1 MNFLEQLGFV
11 RKISE
16 NNAEVEVR
24 RMSGCGGSCGSCGGC
39 EVKNITISLKNN
51 IGAKEGDLVEIK
63 AVPKKILKYTLIA
76 YMIPFLMLI
85 MGIVLGVNYFQSI
98 GVENYEMYG
107 FGIGMV
113 FLAISYLI
121 IKFIDRYFDKK
132 GEVVMEMTR
141 VLK

>member
-1 MNFLEQLGFV
+1 M
-11 RKISE
+11 
-16 NNAEVEVR
+16 
-24 RMSGCGGSCGSCGGC
+24 
-39 EVKNITISLKNN
+39 KNN
-51 IGAKEGDLVEIK
+51 IGAKQGDLVEIK

-132 GEVVMEMTR
+132 GVSDFIR
-141 VLK
+141 VTIGKDKDMDVFLLNLKDILAQNSKKST